1 MPPKGS
7 KKPRKQGHAADL
19 ASDSLLDQL
28 LAESDDEQEQ
38 RPAKRRGI
46 LASARTKKDPNRNTS
61 NARRTTSEMAP
72 STTTQERPRKAARS
86 QTIGHGTAETSGRQS
101 KANGKGQTKPTQSS
115 QNGDFTKPIG
125 VLDMDDNNNDDI
137 GRRSQQQETQQVI
150 TPTEVSSSPP
160 PSEPAL
166 GLVGGNSADEEL
178 FEVELETAEGFRYR
192 RRLTRRELEELQAE
206 EEAAS
211 PRGVEMMEPETEN
224 SEMDHDQVTDSTSHS
239 SVHVGAHPKDS
250 FVPLSPKDVSLPLK
264 HTPAVQPQD
273 MRKIPAKTPER
284 NHDNRGRRISSLG
297 NGFEGE
303 PHADVDAQNFYKHFE
318 PSLPEPHKARLLL
331 TWSGKRAMMNH
342 KKRMVRES
350 APQGLSETDETT
362 ARRIVRVIMEDIIRD
377 MKDGKVNTSW
387 YNRPEPDGDDK
398 SKSLFTKPN
407 AQNIANAEK
416 LALFKKRLAAQQAE
430 IKEWAKLE
438 AEARDRLN
446 VAKDKSQKLVAEL
459 QKPFD
464 SPPTIPPLLSDVALS
479 ASTFPRQID
488 QVEDVADKINSC
500 NIRASKF
507 CDEQFQA
514 LDNVLEFRSR
524 KRPRQ
529 SQDFRTIFNADR
541 FRESTLD
548 GEQTR
553 DVLRT
558 LSRLK

>member
-28 LAESDDEQEQ
+28 LAESDDEQEL
-38 RPAKRRGI
+38 RPVKRRGI
-46 LASARTKKDPNRNTS
+46 LASARTKKDLKRGTGT
-61 NARRTTSEMAP
+61 AKRTMSEMAP
-72 STTTQERPRKAARS
+72 SNASQEKPRKATRS
-86 QTIGHGTAETSGRQS
+86 QTIGHGASDKT
-101 KANGKGQTKPTQSS
+101 NGKGQRKHTQRK
-115 QNGDFTKPIG
+115 GDFTKPIG
-125 VLDMDDNNNDDI
+125 VLDMEDND
-137 GRRSQQQETQQVI
+137 GRRSPQHETEQVI
-150 TPTEVSSSPP
+150 TPTEVSSSPLP
-160 PSEPAL
+160 QQKDLAL
-166 GLVGGNSADEEL
+166 NMAGGSSAEEEL
-178 FEVELETAEGFRYR
+178 FEVELETAEGFRYK

-206 EEAAS
+206 EAAAS
-211 PRGVEMMEPETEN
+211 PEGVEMLEPETEN
-224 SEMDHDQVTDSTSHS
+224 SEMDPDHVTDSTSHS
-239 SVHVGAHPKDS
+239 SVHGSHPKDS
-250 FVPLSPKDVSLPLK
+250 FMPMSPRDVSLPLK
-264 HTPAVQPQD
+264 HTPVVQQQD
-273 MRKIPAKTPER
+273 MRKVPAKTPER

-303 PHADVDAQNFYKHFE
+303 PHADVDAANFYKHFE
-318 PSLPEPHKARLLL
+318 PGLPEPHKARLLL

-342 KKRMVRES
+342 KTRMVREN
-350 APQGLSETDETT
+350 APLGLSETDETT

-387 YNRPEPDGDDK
+387 YNRPEFDGDDK
-398 SKSLFTKPN
+398 SKPRFTKPN

-446 VAKDKSQKLVAEL
+446 MAKDKSQKLVTEL

-464 SPPTIPPLLSDVALS
+464 SPATLPPLLSDVALT

-488 QVEDVADKINSC
+488 QVEDAVDKINSC
-500 NIRASKF
+500 NKRASKF
-507 CDEQFQA
+507 CDEQFDA
-514 LDNVLEFRSR
+514 LDNVLEARSR

-529 SQDFRTIFNADR
+529 SQDFKTIFNADR
-541 FRESTLD
+541 FRESTLA